1 MKILI
6 YDLNTS
12 FGCNILM
19 TLWRWTSD
27 GEIGLWLMRSMV
39 ICTFVLAEGKR
50 KENRECP
57 DWYYGKITVSFIIA
71 FQPFVFER
79 SVLTFRW
86 GSLVSL
92 GVSKAHDLSSTAKLL
107 QRLPRPWVSVH
118 RHAEQSMLL
127 SQAAVR
133 WRLRTMHHSSA
144 AKSQLP

>member
-6 YDLNTS
+6 HDLNTS

-19 TLWRWTSD
+19 TLKVDQWL

-39 ICTFVLAEGKR
+39 ICSFVLAEGKR
-50 KENRECP
+50 KKNRECP
-57 DWYYGKITVSFIIA
+57 GWYYGKITLSFVIA

-86 GSLVSL
+86 GSLVNL
-92 GVSKAHDLSSTAKLL
+92 GVSKAQDLSSTAELL

-118 RHAEQSMLL
+118 RHAEQSVLL
-127 SQAAVR
+127 SQAAIR
-133 WRLRTMHHSSA
+133 WCLRTVHHSSA
-144 AKSQLP
+144 AKFQFP